1 MKKYFNVKISY
12 ERKDIEL
19 ASVKRIV
26 ENYLVECERVDDVKE
41 VVERELHGYDD
52 IAIEA
57 ISRAKVSDTIINDD
71 NGVFFKCTLLFIA
84 ENDETKALRKIK
96 EVFVVKAQNIKNA
109 YDVVVET
116 YAKGSLSETFLKSIS
131 EMNIIDV
138 IQR

>member
-41 VVERELHGYDD
+41 VIERELNGYDD

-57 ISRAKVSDTIINDD
+57 ISRAKISDTIISDD
-71 NGVFFKCTLLFIA
+71 NGAFFKCTLVFIV
-84 ENDETKALRKIK
+84 ENDETKALRKAK
-96 EVFVVKAQNIKNA
+96 EVFVVKAENIKDA
-109 YDVVVET
+109 YDTVTEA
-116 YAKGSLSETFLKSIS
+116 YARGSLSETFLRSIS